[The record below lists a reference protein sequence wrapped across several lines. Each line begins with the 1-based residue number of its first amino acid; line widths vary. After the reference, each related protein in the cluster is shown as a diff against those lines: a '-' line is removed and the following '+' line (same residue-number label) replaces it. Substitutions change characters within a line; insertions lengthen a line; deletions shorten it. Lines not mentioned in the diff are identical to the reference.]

1 MTKILKTTLFALL
14 VLSIA
19 IPATSMAFALEQNGT
34 ATGTVVIQN
43 SVNGTT
49 TGTVAMDN
57 PVNGTTNS
65 TMAPV
70 TAITTAMSPLK
81 VQLEE
86 TTNVEELSC
95 PQSSHVLIL
104 KQSDNSPACVTSS
117 TGDKLVQ
124 RGWGTL
130 ISA

>member
-1 MTKILKTTLFALL
+1 MTKTLKTTLFALL

-34 ATGTVVIQN
+34 AMGTVVIQN

-49 TGTVAMDN
+49 MGTVAMDN
-57 PVNGTTNS
+57 PVNGTT
-65 TMAPV
+65 
-70 TAITTAMSPLK
+70 TAMTPLK

-104 KQSDNSPACVTSS
+104 KQSDNSPACVTS
-117 TGDKLVQ
+117 TTADKLVQ

>member
-1 MTKILKTTLFALL
+1 MTKTLKTTLFTLL

-34 ATGTVVIQN
+34 AMGTVVIQN
-43 SVNGTT
+43 
-49 TGTVAMDN
+49 
-57 PVNGTTNS
+57 PVNGTNS
-65 TMAPV
+65 TIA
-70 TAITTAMSPLK
+70 PLK

>member
-1 MTKILKTTLFALL
+1 MTKTLKTTLFALL

-19 IPATSMAFALEQNGT
+19 IPATSMAFATEQNAT
-34 ATGTVVIQN
+34 AMGTVVIQN

-49 TGTVAMDN
+49 MGSVVMDN

-70 TAITTAMSPLK
+70 TGTTIAMSPLK

-104 KQSDNSPACVTSS
+104 KMYDNSPACVTS
-117 TGDKLVQ
+117 TTADKLVE

-130 ISA
+130 FSA